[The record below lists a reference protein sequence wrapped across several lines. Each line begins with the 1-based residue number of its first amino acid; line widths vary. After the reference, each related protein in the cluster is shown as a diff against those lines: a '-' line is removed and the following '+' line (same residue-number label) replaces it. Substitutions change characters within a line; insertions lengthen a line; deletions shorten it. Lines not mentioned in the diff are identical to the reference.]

1 METQRGIGVA
11 GALDHS
17 IVLSLAA
24 EAERLGYATF
34 WTNDTPQ
41 GDGLASLAAAAS
53 TTGTIRLGVGVIAV
67 DRVPADVIVS
77 RVAELGLPVDRLL
90 VGIGAG
96 RTRVGGLDLIKRSAA
111 VLRAAGIATAVGALG
126 PRMVDLTGRVADA
139 ALFNWLTPNAAS
151 ESSAALALA
160 AGDRDVEP
168 IAYVRVGFGPGSPA
182 RVVEEAGRYEAIP
195 AYADHFERTG
205 VRAVETCVIGESP
218 EAIQSGLAAFEGSV
232 HEIVVRAI
240 TGSETLDAYLSLA
253 RASAPAVK

>member
-17 IVLSLAA
+17 IVRSLAT

-34 WTNDTPQ
+34 WANDTPQ

-67 DRVPADVIVS
+67 DRIPADVIVS

-96 RTRVGGLDLIKRSAA
+96 RTRVGSLDLIERSAA
-111 VLRAAGIATAVGALG
+111 VLRAAGIASAVGALG
-126 PRMVDLTGRVADA
+126 PRMVNLTGRVADA
-139 ALFNWLTPNAAS
+139 ALFNWLTPNAAT

-160 AGDRDVEP
+160 AGDRAVEP
-168 IAYVRVGFGPGSPA
+168 INACTGRLRPGFAGT
-182 RVVEEAGRYEAIP
+182 VVEEAGRCKP
-195 AYADHFERTG
+195 FRLHRSLQTHG
-205 VRAVETCVIGESP
+205 SSGRRNVRHRRIARGNSDR
-218 EAIQSGLAAFEGSV
+218 SGGIRRLGS
-232 HEIVVRAI
+232 
-240 TGSETLDAYLSLA
+240 
-253 RASAPAVK
+253 

>member
-17 IVLSLAA
+17 IVRSLAT

-34 WTNDTPQ
+34 WANDTPQ

-67 DRVPADVIVS
+67 DRIPADVIVS

-96 RTRVGGLDLIKRSAA
+96 RTRVGSLDLIERSAA
-111 VLRAAGIATAVGALG
+111 VLRAAGIASAVGALG
-126 PRMVDLTGRVADA
+126 PRMVNLAGRVADA
-139 ALFNWLTPNAAS
+139 ALFNWLTPNAAT

-160 AGDRDVEP
+160 AGDRAVEP
-168 IAYVRVGFGPGSPA
+168 ITPSTGRLRPGFAGNRWLKKPGDASHSAYT
-182 RVVEEAGRYEAIP
+182 
-195 AYADHFERTG
+195 DHFKRMG

-218 EAIQSGLAAFEGSV
+218 EAIQTGLAAFDGSV